1 MSTIGSQPQLVQT
14 LEVTEVD
21 GERQNKVK
29 TREYETAT
37 DEKPEEYQEPK
48 SIHQTKFPR
57 VARRV
62 ARVPEARGG
71 LKGEGGRGEVG
82 RNERKRGRWLEE
94 RREQKSCLL
103 WS

>member
-1 MSTIGSQPQLVQT
+1 MKLSR
-14 LEVTEVD
+14 VD

-62 ARVPEARGG
+62 ARVPEARGD
-71 LKGEGGRGEVG
+71 LKGEG
-82 RNERKRGRWLEE
+82 
-94 RREQKSCLL
+94 RR
-103 WS
+103 

>member
-1 MSTIGSQPQLVQT
+1 MRLSR
-14 LEVTEVD
+14 VD

-62 ARVPEARGG
+62 ARVPEASSD
-71 LKGEGGRGEVG
+71 LK
-82 RNERKRGRWLEE
+82 KREE
-94 RREQKSCLL
+94 RRR
-103 WS
+103 